1 MYSEGSR
8 KGTGRCQTAMM
19 CDWRREKD
27 DHDFSK
33 NKEIVPSFPDGF
45 YSDSESV

>member
-33 NKEIVPSFPDGF
+33 NKEILFQMVSIPRENGK
-45 YSDSESV
+45 